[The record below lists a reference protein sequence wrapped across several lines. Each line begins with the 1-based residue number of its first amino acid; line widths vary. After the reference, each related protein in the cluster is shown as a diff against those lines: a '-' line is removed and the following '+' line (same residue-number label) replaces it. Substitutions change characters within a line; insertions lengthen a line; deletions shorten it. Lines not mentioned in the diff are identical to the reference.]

1 MFVYRGE
8 EILTWTVAEKD
19 IGEGEERGWSGC
31 LLLIIICKI
40 YRSLIIQVKGLRVM
54 FYFM

>member
-31 LLLIIICKI
+31 LLLIIIRKL
-40 YRSLIIQVKGLRVM
+40 YRSLRQVERITSNV
-54 FYFM
+54 YFM